1 MSVPEDVKKRIEAL
15 REQIEACNYA
25 YYVLDQPLI
34 SDADYDALFSELRDL
49 ERKYPELITPE
60 SPTQRVGAAP
70 LSSLQTV
77 RHAIPMLSLEN
88 AFDDR
93 DVVAFDRRVKEI
105 LKKEPTYSCEP
116 KFDGLAIS
124 ITYVNGFY
132 TQAATRGDGYVG
144 EDVTANIRTIRV
156 VPLRLK
162 IENPP
167 EKLEVRGEVYIR
179 RMDFLRLNE
188 EREKQGERPFANPRN
203 AAAGSVRQL
212 DPSITARR
220 PLFFSA
226 YGVGVT
232 EGITL
237 PKTHSETLS
246 VLEKLGMPIPKERC
260 VALDIDQCL
269 QYYRDMV
276 LKRSE
281 LSYDIDGVVY
291 KVDRH
296 EDQERLGYVA
306 RAPRFA
312 IAHKFSSQ
320 EAFTRLLDIEV
331 QVGRTGALT
340 PVAKLE
346 PVTVGGVT
354 ITRATLHNEDE
365 IRRKDIR
372 IGDWVK
378 VRRAGDVIP
387 EIIEVVV
394 DKRPADT
401 HIFSMPSHCPICG
414 SMVEKLPGEAVSRCT
429 GGLYCPAQ
437 RKEAILHFASRRAMN
452 IKGLGE
458 KIVDQ
463 LVDQGLVKNV
473 ADLYTLNIE
482 ALQALERLGPKSAQN
497 LYQAIQYS
505 KATTL
510 DRFLYAIG
518 IRHVGE
524 STAKA
529 LAQYFGSLEAI
540 IEADKE
546 TLQAVPDIGPEVA
559 QSIVDFFRE
568 PNNRAVIAAL
578 LRHGI
583 HWSPLKQQK
592 SNLNGLSFVLT
603 GTLETMTREEAKA
616 AIESLGG
623 KVSSSISGQTDYIVV
638 GKNPGEKWQKAQAL
652 GVKALSEEE
661 FLKMLKSTA

>member
-1 MSVPEDVKKRIEAL
+1 MSVPEDVKKRIAAL
-15 REQIEACNYA
+15 REQIEACDYA
-25 YYVLDQPLI
+25 YHVLDQPLL

-49 ERKYPELITPE
+49 EREHPELITRE

-70 LSSLQTV
+70 LSSFQTV
-77 RHAIPMLSLEN
+77 RHVIPMLSLEN

-93 DVVAFDRRVKEI
+93 DVYAFDRRVKDI

-124 ITYVNGFY
+124 IIYVNGFY

-144 EDVTANIRTIRV
+144 EDVTTNIRTIRV

-226 YGVGVT
+226 YSVGVT
-232 EGITL
+232 EGIIL
-237 PKTHSETLS
+237 PQTHSATLS

-260 VALDIDQCL
+260 VASDMDQCL
-269 QYYRDMV
+269 QYYRDMA

-291 KVDRH
+291 KVDRY

-312 IAHKFSSQ
+312 IAHKFSPQ
-320 EAFTRLLDIEV
+320 EAFTRLLDIDI

-354 ITRATLHNEDE
+354 ITSATLHNEDE

-394 DKRPADT
+394 DKRPANA

-473 ADLYTLNIE
+473 ADLYALDIAT
-482 ALQALERLGPKSAQN
+482 LQALERLGPKSAQN
-497 LYQAIQYS
+497 LYQAIQHS

-540 IEADKE
+540 MQADREA
-546 TLQAVPDIGPEVA
+546 LQAVPDIGPEVA

-568 PNNRAVIAAL
+568 PNNCAVIAAL

-583 HWSPLKQQK
+583 HWPPLKQQK
-592 SNLNGLSFVLT
+592 SNWSGLSFVLT

-616 AIESLGG
+616 VIENLGG
-623 KVSSSISGQTDYIVV
+623 KVSSGISGQTDYIVV

-661 FLKMLKSTA
+661 FLKILKNTA